1 MLWYFQVNSEGT
13 QAYIYIYPF
22 LGVSTTNW
30 HLPRALPMTEQ
41 RHLPSASAETEP
53 CAAAAVDLQ
62 HPLEGIQDGVR
73 HLCSRK
79 SGGTG
84 LQIVGGF

>member
-1 MLWYFQVNSEGT
+1 
-13 QAYIYIYPF
+13 
-22 LGVSTTNW
+22 
-30 HLPRALPMTEQ
+30 MTEQ